1 MIAAAGSARAQSAE
15 PPKEQASAASSAPAQ
30 PQGSAAAPIAIDQL
44 TLDDDLLGAV
54 GWRPID
60 KRRVELLAAT
70 GNESTHQAALRAS
83 DTVGGVGIEL
93 TGTTATSDAVAVQS
107 EAGARIEHATQ
118 HNRARLY
125 ASYGSAQIGA
135 AQQSFTTDLR
145 AGTYGGAWTAW
156 RSAGRFELHAFGEQQ
171 QLHDTRTNATHELDT
186 ATHALGVGFASRRVQ
201 ALGLGHELGVGIDVV
216 QAAGTATEESDTQSN
231 RMTMVRTRH
240 GRHRFLRG
248 YIHDTVRVIESLDVH
263 GGFVFEHWRW
273 LSNLAPIGGRD
284 AGENMD
290 ADTGQVLSQVLLD
303 PSVGAMYRV
312 GPELTIVANAYRRM
326 GAPTWQQLM
335 RPVQNGDVLV
345 VADDELRAT
354 TIIGGEA
361 GPSLATRDV
370 SARAVVYWN
379 EIASPIVEVTVDDQL
394 RERTNLDR
402 AHEAGVQAAVSMR
415 LGKPWLASIDY
426 TYAHARITKADT
438 HPELVGNQLPH
449 MPRHRATVQL
459 VYDDPKVITVSGS
472 LRYADRR
479 FEDDRNTRILRP
491 FATVD
496 AMAARALTHGFTG
509 FVAVENLFDRRYVTN
524 QVGVDTI
531 GAPRLVQVGVRLDTA
546 RW

>member
-1 MIAAAGSARAQSAE
+1 MIAAAGPARAQSPE
-15 PPKEQASAASSAPAQ
+15 PPTEHASAESSAPTDA
-30 PQGSAAAPIAIDQL
+30 PASARAPIAIDQL

-60 KRRVELLAAT
+60 RRRIEVLAAT
-70 GNESTHQAALRAS
+70 GNESTHQAALRAT
-83 DTVGGVGIEL
+83 DIVGDVGIEL
-93 TGTTATSDAVAVQS
+93 TATTATSDAVTNRS

-118 HNRARLY
+118 HHRARLY

-135 AQQSFTTDLR
+135 AQQSFATDLR

-156 RSAGRFELHAFGEQQ
+156 RSAGRFELHVFGVHEE
-171 QLHDTRTNATHELDT
+171 LHDTRAGASHDLDT
-186 ATHALGVGFASRRVQ
+186 ATHAIGVGFASRRVQ
-201 ALGLGHELGVGIDVV
+201 ALGLGHELGLGIDVV
-216 QAAGTATEESDTQSN
+216 QAAGTGTETDDDEST
-231 RMTMVRTRH
+231 RMTMVRARH

-273 LSNLAPIGGRD
+273 LSNLAPLGSRD

-303 PSVGAMYRV
+303 PNVGAMYRV
-312 GPELTIVANAYRRM
+312 APELTIAASAYRRM
-326 GAPTWQQLM
+326 RTPTWQQLM
-335 RPVQNGDVLV
+335 RPVQNGNVLV
-345 VADDELRAT
+345 VAGDELRAE

-361 GPSLATRDV
+361 GPSLTTRDV

-394 RERTNLDR
+394 RERTNLDHAR
-402 AHEAGVQAAVSMR
+402 EAGAQATLSWRIAT
-415 LGKPWLASIDY
+415 PWLASIDY
-426 TYAHARITKADT
+426 TYARARITRADA

-449 MPRHRATVQL
+449 QPRHRATAQL
-459 VYDDPKVITVSGS
+459 VYDNPKVITVGAA

-479 FEDDRNTRILRP
+479 FEDDRNTSVLRP

-496 AMAARALTHGFTG
+496 AMAARTLTHGLTG
-509 FVAVENLFDRRYVTN
+509 FVAVENLFDRRYVTS
-524 QVGVDTI
+524 QVGVDTV